1 MPEDGLPERVWYHA
15 YGSNLLRERFLH
27 YLAPAGAPRSTDYGH
42 HLGCADPSPPLAERH
57 VSIAHRLYFGGHSI
71 RWDGAVAFV
80 SIVHDPEAACMARAY
95 LISGAQL
102 VDLIRQEN
110 RAATYAWHPTHLPAA
125 AHEHVELP
133 VGDGN
138 YNALLRL
145 PDVEAVPAV
154 TLTTARASSRCR
166 RRSGTATSCARPARA
181 RPDRRGGR
189 RLPAGCPACQTTT

>member
-1 MPEDGLPERVWYHA
+1 MPADGLPERVWYHA

-27 YLAPAGAPRSTDYGH
+27 YLAPAGAPRSSDYGH
-42 HLGCADPSPPLAERH
+42 HLGCVDPAPPLAERH

-71 RWDGAVAFV
+71 RWDGPVAFV
-80 SIVHDPEAACMARAY
+80 GIDHDAEAACMARAY

-110 RAATYAWHPTHLPAA
+110 RAAAYEWHPTHLAA
-125 AHEHVELP
+125 AVHEHVELP

-154 TLTTARASSRCR
+154 VLTTARAFAAAPPPERYH
-166 RRSGTATSCARPARA
+166 AVV
-181 RPDRRGGR
+181 RRGLLERG
-189 RLPAGCPACQTTT
+189 LTDAEADEYLQVCCGT